1 MYLLNLLNNLVIGLG
16 GGAPGKFCI
25 IRPLRTHLRLSEIAK
40 QIKIKAPKAPTWG
53 LSFHSVLTANP
64 AIPSLC
70 GFPSPN
76 PGHQTTKLS
85 PQLTFQLHLSPHLT
99 FPSLNT
105 FQSPSPH
112 LAFVLPASYGPSPH
126 QAHQSSHPPLTF
138 QAPTH
143 PTFPSS
149 CGFPSPKYKA
159 EYMLQQK

>member
-1 MYLLNLLNNLVIGLG
+1 MGLG

-85 PQLTFQLHLSPHLT
+85 PQLTFQLHLSPALT
-99 FPSLNT
+99 SL
-105 FQSPSPH
+105 SPH
-112 LAFVLPASYGPSPH
+112 LTLSSPSSFFQLRMGPQSSPH

>member
-1 MYLLNLLNNLVIGLG
+1 MGLG
-16 GGAPGKFCI
+16 GEAPGKFCI

-85 PQLTFQLHLSPHLT
+85 PQLTFQLHLSPALTSLSPHLT
-99 FPSLNT
+99 LSSPPHLTLPSFFQLRMGRHLTRLISHLTLPSLSRLPLT
-105 FQSPSPH
+105 PPSPH
-112 LAFVLPASYGPSPH
+112 LVVSPH
-126 QAHQSSHPPLTF
+126 LSTKQNICYNKSN
-138 QAPTH
+138 
-143 PTFPSS
+143 
-149 CGFPSPKYKA
+149 KYFTK
-159 EYMLQQK
+159 